1 MSENSTIFSTIFCAN
16 NSKIFDLIIFQ
27 SLWFFRTKMR
37 CLNQCDKISHF
48 LTIFKSLNFLHFS
61 TGCWHICQVV
71 LTPVAMSVVYL
82 PSNALALP
90 TMTWFWETTLCSSRM
105 VEWSISA
112 WLRVQQH
119 LEKKRFSYHLDASK
133 WTCDPCDFQ

>member
-1 MSENSTIFSTIFCAN
+1 MRLRIFEAFENYIQNCEHLIFFLKCFLHTGLKKNLSENSTRYIFNDFWRKQFKDFRLIN
-16 NSKIFDLIIFQ
+16 NISVTLI
-27 SLWFFRTKMR
+27 FRTKMR

-90 TMTWFWETTLCSSRM
+90 TMT
-105 VEWSISA
+105 
-112 WLRVQQH
+112 
-119 LEKKRFSYHLDASK
+119 
-133 WTCDPCDFQ
+133 